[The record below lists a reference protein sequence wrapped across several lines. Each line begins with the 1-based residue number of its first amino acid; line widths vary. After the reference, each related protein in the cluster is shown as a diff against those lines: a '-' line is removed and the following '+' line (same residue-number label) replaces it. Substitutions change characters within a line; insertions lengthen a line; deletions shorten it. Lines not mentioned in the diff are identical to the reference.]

1 MVLPISNPS
10 PVVRSSPPAEPSA
23 VSSGAMGPSRELTA
37 QPGMPRRA
45 AHSQSARGF
54 DELGVGRVGL
64 SKLSATSSS
73 ARFAGDVENLLP
85 PANVLGRSDRFDAS
99 PNRLLAQDIERNI
112 APAKT
117 PLERI
122 SDALD
127 ALEFHAPAGEA
138 RTAQMAMQVEY
149 IPPAA
154 KLLEAR
160 EKAFG
165 PGGYSLDQNR
175 SIAFGEAAL
184 PALYDGVR
192 QFFSSMSRS
201 PLRNAVATLVG
212 PRFAGTD
219 ASGQRL
225 NAGELNNN
233 YDPSLAGGVAGAA
246 TAYAVDTALLSAMD
260 RRARLANFP
269 EFKPVDLKVLVP
281 DPAPVQLRMV
291 NGRKEFWRPLQDE
304 SGASQAAAP
313 GEQGMPSMAALKD
326 KAETRRK
333 LLTDLQDILESKQWG
348 LLAQPMLAGG
358 ANVLRRAKLSKEAL
372 LRPLPVL
379 GHSMWA
385 SGMGGAAAKLSL
397 GLAKS
402 VAWADVDN
410 LVGGKQRVN
419 LFATQVADP
428 NVRPAGLADY
438 RGLPGHAWQVA
449 KETASLATHF
459 AAGPWRSSGSRIPS
473 REAVQA
479 RIGDLARTVV
489 SNVFASVFS
498 TATGPL
504 VAQILRNGASAPLP
518 GESPQSSAYL
528 LQQAAQS
535 ATNDFVWQASR
546 EALRG
551 SAYNLGASLD
561 RWRDDKQARSLRAAH
576 AAQNELPGLAT
587 RLLQRAA
594 GALPAGD
601 APRIQAALAE
611 VRSIGLDQNIRVDV
625 LQRALAV
632 LKDQPALASA
642 DPQGHASLVERA
654 QTVIHSMVQREESKR
669 WRDPLGTQAQADR
682 SR

>member
-1 MVLPISNPS
+1 MVLPVSNPS
-10 PVVRSSPPAEPSA
+10 SAVRSSAPAESSV
-23 VSSGAMGPSRELTA
+23 VSSGTAGPSRELSTM
-37 QPGMPRRA
+37 PDVPRRT

-54 DELGVGRVGL
+54 DESSIRRGAGPT
-64 SKLSATSSS
+64 LSATTSS
-73 ARFAGDVENLLP
+73 ARFAGDVETLLP
-85 PANVLGRSDRFDAS
+85 PAKLFGRSDRFDLS
-99 PNRLLAQDIERNI
+99 PNRIATPDVERNI
-112 APAKT
+112 APAET
-117 PLERI
+117 PRERI
-122 SDALD
+122 SAALN
-127 ALEFHAPAGEA
+127 ALEFHEPAGEA
-138 RTAQMAMQVEY
+138 RTAQLAMQGEY
-149 IPPAA
+149 IPWAA
-154 KLLEAR
+154 RVLESR
-160 EKAFG
+160 EKVFG
-165 PGGYSLDQNR
+165 TDGYALDRNR
-175 SIAFGEAAL
+175 SIALGKAAL

-192 QFFSSMSRS
+192 QFISSMSRS
-201 PLRNAVATLVG
+201 PLRNAVATMIG
-212 PRFAGTD
+212 PRSAGTD

-233 YDPSLAGGVAGAA
+233 YDPSLAGGVAGAG

-269 EFKPVDLKVLVP
+269 EFKPVDLKALVP

-313 GEQGMPSMAALKD
+313 SEQGMPSMAALKD
-326 KAETRRK
+326 KTETRRK

-358 ANVLRRAKLSKEAL
+358 ANVLRRAILSKEAL

-385 SGMGGAAAKLSL
+385 SGMGGAGAKLSL

-459 AAGPWRSSGSRIPS
+459 AAGPWRSSGSLIPS

-479 RIGDLARTVV
+479 RVGDVARTVV
-489 SNVFASVFS
+489 SNVFASVLS

-518 GESPQSSAYL
+518 GESPQSGAYL

-551 SAYNLGASLD
+551 GAYNLGASLD
-561 RWRDDKQARSLRAAH
+561 RWRDDRQAQSLRAAH
-576 AAQNELPGLAT
+576 TAQNELSDLAE

-594 GALPAGD
+594 DTLPAASRARTALIG
-601 APRIQAALAE
+601 IQNLG
-611 VRSIGLDQNIRVDV
+611 RDQNIRVDV
-625 LQRALAV
+625 LQAALIE
-632 LKDQPALASA
+632 LKNQPALSSA
-642 DPQGHASLVERA
+642 DPQRHARLVERA
-654 QTVIHSMVQREESKR
+654 ETVIHSMAQRDELKR
-669 WRDPLGTQAQADR
+669 WRDPVGTQAQADR
-682 SR
+682 TR

>member
-1 MVLPISNPS
+1 MVLPISNPP

-23 VSSGAMGPSRELTA
+23 VSSGAMGPSRELAT
-37 QPGMPRRA
+37 QPGIPRRA

-64 SKLSATSSS
+64 SSLSATSSS

-85 PANVLGRSDRFDAS
+85 PANVLGRSDRFDAGR
-99 PNRLLAQDIERNI
+99 PRLDSGAVLDVASTATPRERVSAAIRDI
-112 APAKT
+112 K
-117 PLERI
+117 
-122 SDALD
+122 
-127 ALEFHAPAGEA
+127 FHNFPEPPGEA
-138 RTAQMAMQVEY
+138 QLAMQGEY
-149 IPPAA
+149 IDWAA
-154 KLLEAR
+154 KVLESR

-449 KETASLATHF
+449 KETASLATHL

-551 SAYNLGASLD
+551 GAYNLGASLD

-576 AAQNELPGLAT
+576 AAQNELLA
-587 RLLQRAA
+587 LAANLQRAA

-611 VRSIGLDQNIRVDV
+611 IRSIGLDQNIRVDV

-654 QTVIHSMVQREESKR
+654 QTVIHSMAQREESKR